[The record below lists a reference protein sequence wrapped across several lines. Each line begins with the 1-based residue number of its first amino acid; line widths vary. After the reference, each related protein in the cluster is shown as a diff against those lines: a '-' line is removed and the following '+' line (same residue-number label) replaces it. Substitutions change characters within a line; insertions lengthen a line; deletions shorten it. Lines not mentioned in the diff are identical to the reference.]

1 MGTWSTGILDND
13 TARDLLP
20 EYSVAFWK
28 YPVPEALAR
37 LDAFVRQ
44 DYDEGDSE
52 EWANYRYSLAAFLW
66 KKGILPDEVRSHT
79 VAMIDSGFGLELWAE
94 AGEKALRARQ
104 RALAAFREKLLSPLP
119 PRKTIKPHVHTQR
132 IFRDGDLVAIQLQT
146 AGKPYTG
153 GKMRPMTDEEFHACD
168 GKYVLLQLIGCE
180 ASWTSALDPEVKDY
194 WAVFRLFEG
203 LYDTPPCEIDV
214 EQLKLASLPYGSL
227 LTPYLCCE
235 SSMFHFKRRK
245 YQLLG
250 NAAAGPMP
258 DVNDQAPLT
267 LGIDRP
273 WLNTDS
279 ELLAAMGKEPV
290 CSVYRGVGKRYRNLI
305 LQTLLPEDEDA
316 SLSPRERSKL
326 LFRRADAITEHAS
339 AAEQRGARIIQLS
352 YGGVPV
358 GFLTLDGKR
367 LDALYIRDD
376 QKNKGFG
383 TALLDYGLS
392 QAGSGAF
399 LDVPEGHAAMRRI
412 CEKLQLHQV
421 PGAQPGFLRWQQL

>member
-52 EWANYRYSLAAFLW
+52 EWANYRYSLADFLW

-153 GKMRPMTDEEFHACD
+153 GKKRPMTDEEFHACD
-168 GKYVLLQLIGCE
+168 GNMCCFSSSAAKPAGPPLWTRRSKTIGP
-180 ASWTSALDPEVKDY
+180 SS
-194 WAVFRLFEG
+194 
-203 LYDTPPCEIDV
+203 
-214 EQLKLASLPYGSL
+214 ASLRGCTIRRPVRSMW
-227 LTPYLCCE
+227 
-235 SSMFHFKRRK
+235 SS
-245 YQLLG
+245 
-250 NAAAGPMP
+250 
-258 DVNDQAPLT
+258 
-267 LGIDRP
+267 
-273 WLNTDS
+273 
-279 ELLAAMGKEPV
+279 
-290 CSVYRGVGKRYRNLI
+290 
-305 LQTLLPEDEDA
+305 
-316 SLSPRERSKL
+316 
-326 LFRRADAITEHAS
+326 
-339 AAEQRGARIIQLS
+339 
-352 YGGVPV
+352 
-358 GFLTLDGKR
+358 
-367 LDALYIRDD
+367 
-376 QKNKGFG
+376 
-383 TALLDYGLS
+383 
-392 QAGSGAF
+392 
-399 LDVPEGHAAMRRI
+399 
-412 CEKLQLHQV
+412 
-421 PGAQPGFLRWQQL
+421 

>member
-1 MGTWSTGILDND
+1 MGTWSTGILGND
-13 TARDLLP
+13 TVQDLLP

-28 YPVPEALAR
+28 YEIPEALER
-37 LDAFVRQ
+37 LDAYVRQ
-44 DYDEGDSE
+44 DYDESDAE
-52 EWANYRYSLAAFLW
+52 EWVNYYYSLADFMW
-66 KKGILPDEVRSHT
+66 KKGILTDAVRDRAL
-79 VAMIDSGFGLELWAE
+79 AMIDSGFGLELWAE
-94 AGEKALRARQ
+94 AGEKELRERQ
-104 RALAAFREKLLSPLP
+104 KILAAFRDKLLSPLP
-119 PRKTIKPHVHTQR
+119 PKKKVKPSVHTQR

-153 GKMRPMTDEEFHACD
+153 GKKRPMTDEEFHACD
-168 GKYVLLQLIGCE
+168 GKYVLLQLIDCE

-290 CSVYRGVGKRYRNLI
+290 CSVYRGVGQLYQNVILHALI
-305 LQTLLPEDEDA
+305 PEEEDA
-316 SLSPRERSKL
+316 SLSPPERSRIL
-326 LFRRADAITEHAS
+326 YRRAKAITERAS
-339 AAEQRGARIIQLS
+339 AAEQRGARILQLS

-383 TALLDYGLS
+383 TALLDYGFS
-392 QAGSGAF
+392 QAGPGAF
-399 LDVPEGHAAMRRI
+399 LDLPEGHAAMVRI
-412 CEKLQLHQV
+412 CEKLLLRQV
-421 PGAQPGFLRWQQL
+421 PGAEPGFLRWQRD

>member
-52 EWANYRYSLAAFLW
+52 EWANYRYSLADFLW

-104 RALAAFREKLLSPLP
+104 MALAAFREKLL
-119 PRKTIKPHVHTQR
+119 
-132 IFRDGDLVAIQLQT
+132 
-146 AGKPYTG
+146 
-153 GKMRPMTDEEFHACD
+153 FHACD

-250 NAAAGPMP
+250 NATAGPMP